1 MMKRFR
7 RSCCAIAAAL
17 WTSASCAGETI
28 ATPGSFLIAITP
40 TTRVAAP
47 GTTTFVTAQ
56 VARTGG
62 FNGAVTLTISNTPT
76 GVSASMDPAIV
87 SGNVIES
94 RINLTVAATAPEGT
108 STISL
113 TGTAGVRQFTAT
125 FTLTIAA
132 PN

>member
-1 MMKRFR
+1 MTRLR
-7 RSCCAIAAAL
+7 RGCTIAAAL
-17 WTSASCAGETI
+17 LSSASCGSDTI
-28 ATPGSFLIAITP
+28 STPGSFLIAITP
-40 TTRVAAP
+40 TTRVTAP

-87 SGNVIES
+87 SANVVES
-94 RINLTVAATAPEGT
+94 RINLTVAPTAPPGT
-108 STISL
+108 STIGL
-113 TGTAGVRQFTAT
+113 TGTAGLREFTAT
-125 FTLTIAA
+125 FTLTITP